1 MAEGKL
7 GDIRGTASNTAEI
20 LRQLG
25 SPGVQESLDKAKEI
39 TSTVKEIM
47 EKLRTPEW
55 VQNMENIRK
64 IAEKMPDQSA
74 MSGDGAFGDVKGLI
88 QSTKNVMDSLSREEG
103 GIKGRD
109 LQELS
114 VAFKEL
120 MQSSKVLMDELAAA
134 AAESNRSGSLRNAKD
149 ASASLSRAY
158 KTTTSG

>member
-7 GDIRGTASNTAEI
+7 GDIRDTSANTAEI

-39 TSTVKEIM
+39 TGTVKEIM
-47 EKLRTPEW
+47 ETLRTPEW

-64 IAEKMPDQSA
+64 IADKIPDSSA
-74 MSGDGAFGDVKGLI
+74 MSGDGGFGDVKGLI
-88 QSTKNVMDSLSREEG
+88 QSTKNVMDNLTREEG

-114 VAFKEL
+114 VAFKEM
-120 MQSSKVLMDELAAA
+120 MQSFKVLMDELAAG
-134 AAESNRSGSLRNAKD
+134 AAESNRSGSLRNTKD

-158 KTTTSG
+158 RTATSG